1 MKRTIITLL
10 ALLSL
15 SVMVPAAYAQEYIPE
30 VSTLSELQQ
39 AIAEAEPGDTI
50 RLLQT
55 IDVDTPVT
63 IGIDG
68 KPLTLCAAEGV
79 QTYLRFVGDWG
90 TASYCELYDLSI
102 DGDNYF
108 PYDSLVTIDT
118 PYAVYMTRLNFANGI
133 SDNVGGAVR
142 IDRGQVYAA
151 SCTFKNCSATRG
163 GAVYAP
169 VGTSF
174 CPSECGFIE
183 NSASF
188 DGGAIYCEG
197 SGEIKGCTFT
207 GNYAVNG
214 SGGAVYAGNSVLIDR
229 GTISGNTALYG
240 GGVYVLDNGKVQNCK
255 LYQNTGTFGG
265 DDLSAAGSVS
275 ISADDYSALFS
286 EELTVGGYDALGWFP
301 DAEGSRYNA
310 ENPPEPVSSTDK
322 LSGVALKFVL
332 YKKPAP
338 EPEPEPTPAPS
349 PEPSKPS
356 SGGHSH
362 SHTPKPEVKPEPA
375 TEPSTPLLKCGKA
388 VIDKANVV
396 DMISYVKRFV
406 PAQERLT
413 RGKFAALLY
422 GLLSSESKV
431 DCDKIAENCFDDLYG
446 SPYESAVSAL
456 TGTGAFC
463 GGCGGTFDAEGVVS
477 YGQFLTALTRF
488 VEPEKGYIGS
498 FNVLNHWAAPAAI
511 KAASAGWIDDVPIDL
526 NAPATY
532 GTFVNLLTKIFAL

>member
-15 SVMVPAAYAQEYIPE
+15 SLMVPAAYAQEYIPE

-68 KPLTLCAAEGV
+68 KPLTLCAAAGV

-118 PYAVYMTRLNFANGI
+118 PNAVYMTRLDFANGI

-169 VGTSF
+169 AGTSF
-174 CPSECGFIE
+174 CPSECGFIG

-197 SGEIKGCTFT
+197 GGEIRDCTFT

-240 GGVYVLDNGKVQNCK
+240 GGVYV
-255 LYQNTGTFGG
+255 
-265 DDLSAAGSVS
+265 
-275 ISADDYSALFS
+275 
-286 EELTVGGYDALGWFP
+286 
-301 DAEGSRYNA
+301 
-310 ENPPEPVSSTDK
+310 PV
-322 LSGVALKFVL
+322 F
-332 YKKPAP
+332 
-338 EPEPEPTPAPS
+338 
-349 PEPSKPS
+349 
-356 SGGHSH
+356 
-362 SHTPKPEVKPEPA
+362 
-375 TEPSTPLLKCGKA
+375 
-388 VIDKANVV
+388 
-396 DMISYVKRFV
+396 
-406 PAQERLT
+406 
-413 RGKFAALLY
+413 
-422 GLLSSESKV
+422 
-431 DCDKIAENCFDDLYG
+431 
-446 SPYESAVSAL
+446 
-456 TGTGAFC
+456 
-463 GGCGGTFDAEGVVS
+463 
-477 YGQFLTALTRF
+477 
-488 VEPEKGYIGS
+488 
-498 FNVLNHWAAPAAI
+498 
-511 KAASAGWIDDVPIDL
+511 
-526 NAPATY
+526 
-532 GTFVNLLTKIFAL
+532 

>member
-30 VSTLSELQQ
+30 VSTLGELQQ

-68 KPLTLCAAEGV
+68 KPLTLCAAAGV

-118 PYAVYMTRLNFANGI
+118 PNAVYMTRLDFANGI

-151 SCTFKNCSATRG
+151 SCTFKDCSATRG
-163 GAVYAP
+163 GAVYA
-169 VGTSF
+169 
-174 CPSECGFIE
+174 
-183 NSASF
+183 
-188 DGGAIYCEG
+188 G
-197 SGEIKGCTFT
+197 SG
-207 GNYAVNG
+207 
-214 SGGAVYAGNSVLIDR
+214 VLIDQ

-265 DDLSAAGSVS
+265 DDLSAAGIVS
-275 ISADDYSALFS
+275 ISTDDYSALFG
-286 EELTVGGYDALGWFP
+286 EEMTAGGYDALGWFP

-310 ENPPEPVSSTDK
+310 KNPPEPVSSTDK

-349 PEPSKPS
+349 SEPSKPS

-456 TGTGAFC
+456 TGAGAFC

-498 FNVLNHWAAPAAI
+498 FNVLDHWAAPAAI

-532 GTFVNLLTKIFAL
+532 GTFANLLAKIFAL

>member
-15 SVMVPAAYAQEYIPE
+15 SLMVPAAYAQEYIPE

-68 KPLTLCAAEGV
+68 KPLTLCAAAGV
-79 QTYLRFVGDWG
+79 QNYLRFVGDWG

-108 PYDSLVTIDT
+108 PYDSLVTVDT
-118 PYAVYMTRLNFANGI
+118 PNAVYMTRLDFANGI

-169 VGTSF
+169 AGTSF
-174 CPSECGFIE
+174 CPSECGFIG

-197 SGEIKGCTFT
+197 GGEIRDCTFT

-265 DDLSAAGSVS
+265 DDLSAAGIVS
-275 ISADDYSALFS
+275 ISTDDYSALFG
-286 EELTVGGYDALGWFP
+286 EEMTAGGYDALGWFP
-301 DAEGSRYNA
+301 DAEGSRYNV

-338 EPEPEPTPAPS
+338 EPEPEPHA
-349 PEPSKPS
+349 
-356 SGGHSH
+356 
-362 SHTPKPEVKPEPA
+362 
-375 TEPSTPLLKCGKA
+375 C
-388 VIDKANVV
+388 
-396 DMISYVKRFV
+396 
-406 PAQERLT
+406 
-413 RGKFAALLY
+413 AL
-422 GLLSSESKV
+422 S
-431 DCDKIAENCFDDLYG
+431 
-446 SPYESAVSAL
+446 
-456 TGTGAFC
+456 
-463 GGCGGTFDAEGVVS
+463 
-477 YGQFLTALTRF
+477 
-488 VEPEKGYIGS
+488 
-498 FNVLNHWAAPAAI
+498 
-511 KAASAGWIDDVPIDL
+511 
-526 NAPATY
+526 
-532 GTFVNLLTKIFAL
+532 

>member
-1 MKRTIITLL
+1 MKRTIISLL

-90 TASYCELYDLSI
+90 TASYYELYDLSI

-118 PYAVYMTRLNFANGI
+118 PNAVYMTRLDFANGI

-169 VGTSF
+169 AGTSF
-174 CPSECGFIE
+174 YPSECGFIG
-183 NSASF
+183 NSVSF

-197 SGEIKGCTFT
+197 GGEIRNCTFT

-255 LYQNTGTFGG
+255 LYQNTGTF
-265 DDLSAAGSVS
+265 
-275 ISADDYSALFS
+275 
-286 EELTVGGYDALGWFP
+286 
-301 DAEGSRYNA
+301 
-310 ENPPEPVSSTDK
+310 
-322 LSGVALKFVL
+322 
-332 YKKPAP
+332 
-338 EPEPEPTPAPS
+338 
-349 PEPSKPS
+349 
-356 SGGHSH
+356 
-362 SHTPKPEVKPEPA
+362 
-375 TEPSTPLLKCGKA
+375 
-388 VIDKANVV
+388 
-396 DMISYVKRFV
+396 
-406 PAQERLT
+406 
-413 RGKFAALLY
+413 
-422 GLLSSESKV
+422 
-431 DCDKIAENCFDDLYG
+431 
-446 SPYESAVSAL
+446 
-456 TGTGAFC
+456 
-463 GGCGGTFDAEGVVS
+463 DAEGVVS

-498 FNVLNHWAAPAAI
+498 FNVLDHWAAPAAI

-532 GTFVNLLTKIFAL
+532 GTFVNLLAKIFAL

>member
-15 SVMVPAAYAQEYIPE
+15 SLMVPAAYAQEYIPE

-68 KPLTLCAAEGV
+68 KPLTLCAAAGV

-118 PYAVYMTRLNFANGI
+118 PNAVYMTRLDFANGI

-169 VGTSF
+169 AGTSF
-174 CPSECGFIE
+174 CPSECGFIG

-197 SGEIKGCTFT
+197 GGEPAHHAPYLRADEPGLHPRPER
-207 GNYAVNG
+207 
-214 SGGAVYAGNSVLIDR
+214 GAVLR
-229 GTISGNTALYG
+229 RSGAVRPG
-240 GGVYVLDNGKVQNCK
+240 RK
-255 LYQNTGTFGG
+255 
-265 DDLSAAGSVS
+265 A
-275 ISADDYSALFS
+275 
-286 EELTVGGYDALGWFP
+286 
-301 DAEGSRYNA
+301 
-310 ENPPEPVSSTDK
+310 
-322 LSGVALKFVL
+322 
-332 YKKPAP
+332 PAP
-338 EPEPEPTPAPS
+338 
-349 PEPSKPS
+349 
-356 SGGHSH
+356 GGSENRLLRG
-362 SHTPKPEVKPEPA
+362 HT
-375 TEPSTPLLKCGKA
+375 
-388 VIDKANVV
+388 
-396 DMISYVKRFV
+396 
-406 PAQERLT
+406 
-413 RGKFAALLY
+413 
-422 GLLSSESKV
+422 
-431 DCDKIAENCFDDLYG
+431 
-446 SPYESAVSAL
+446 
-456 TGTGAFC
+456 
-463 GGCGGTFDAEGVVS
+463 
-477 YGQFLTALTRF
+477 
-488 VEPEKGYIGS
+488 
-498 FNVLNHWAAPAAI
+498 
-511 KAASAGWIDDVPIDL
+511 
-526 NAPATY
+526 
-532 GTFVNLLTKIFAL
+532 